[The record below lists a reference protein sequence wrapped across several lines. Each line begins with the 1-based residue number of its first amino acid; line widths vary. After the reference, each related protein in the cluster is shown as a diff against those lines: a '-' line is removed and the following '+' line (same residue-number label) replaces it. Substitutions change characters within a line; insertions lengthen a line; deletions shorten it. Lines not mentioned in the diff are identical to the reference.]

1 MTRRRFVKGVAIGTA
16 LASSGVFSSLSWANS
31 RSSDLSGTKFDL
43 EIAPLPV
50 NFTGK
55 ERTATVVN
63 GLLPGPIIRAKER
76 DTVTIRVTNRLNE
89 MTTIHWHGIILDA
102 GMDGVPG
109 ISFPGIEPGE
119 TFVYQFKLEQY
130 GTYWYHAH
138 TLHEQTGVY
147 GALYSRAARS
157 IA

>member
-1 MTRRRFVKGVAIGTA
+1 MNKNLRLFMTRRRFVKGVAIGTA

-50 NFTGK
+50 NFT
-55 ERTATVVN
+55 
-63 GLLPGPIIRAKER
+63 GPIIRAKER